1 LTLFG
6 TSRLSI
12 FLGIN
17 GTQVIGVYREDPSW
31 EENLFAR
38 LILFS
43 DDDPLFILPDRDVQS
58 DPIQLVHLLCVI
70 LIEEA
75 R

>member
-1 LTLFG
+1 
-6 TSRLSI
+6 
-12 FLGIN
+12 
-17 GTQVIGVYREDPSW
+17 VYREDPSW